1 MDLSFQLCL
10 SPGVGVPSSWEVP
23 QKAGLELS
31 WGEQATIRLCLGP
44 RRWVPLGKG
53 LNSSRLPSLP
63 QVSPR
68 ERGEGWRGALWTGQ
82 PRADAHGH
90 QLLLPSE
97 GTRGPVGSRLR
108 QVLLFLNPALQRRPC
123 PERAAGR
130 RRLPDPFGCT
140 RRRHTVTWGG
150 GRWGW
155 GPDLGRSDVT
165 LQRGPAP
172 CPQPTRGRLP
182 LPTPGPARH
191 PCNLIPAAATGTA
204 GWDRLS
210 PLRRWLGAAPP
221 SSPPRVPPPR
231 LEKGGRSASPHPH
244 DPLLP
249 SASPPGLQF
258 FVAFPCPLRPDR
270 PPYNLRPCVSGE
282 RASWR
287 PFGLTT
293 FHGWVPWGPVP
304 GVKV

>member
-1 MDLSFQLCL
+1 MDWTAQGGRTRASAA
-10 SPGVGVPSSWEVP
+10 PSV
-23 QKAGLELS
+23 
-31 WGEQATIRLCLGP
+31 RGP
-44 RRWVPLGKG
+44 REP
-53 LNSSRLPSLP
+53 
-63 QVSPR
+63 
-68 ERGEGWRGALWTGQ
+68 EGQWAPAYGRFYC
-82 PRADAHGH
+82 
-90 QLLLPSE
+90 
-97 GTRGPVGSRLR
+97 
-108 QVLLFLNPALQRRPC
+108 FLTQRALQRRPC
-123 PERAAGR
+123 PERAAGG

-155 GPDLGRSDVT
+155 GPDLGRSNVT

-221 SSPPRVPPPR
+221 SSPPRGVPPPPWR
-231 LEKGGRSASPHPH
+231 GGVAV
-244 DPLLP
+244 PLLTPMTRSSPRPPLQDCSSLWPFPVP
-249 SASPPGLQF
+249 SGRTGHPTTFVPVSLEREPPG
-258 FVAFPCPLRPDR
+258 
-270 PPYNLRPCVSGE
+270 
-282 RASWR
+282 R

-304 GVKV
+304 GVRV